1 MIIGGDRL
9 CNLRVGW
16 IFHVDNQDVRGI
28 LYDIHLGDG
37 RIPEFRM
44 EMQQIILSG
53 VEAGWTLKAD
63 DLS

>member
-1 MIIGGDRL
+1 LAGY
-9 CNLRVGW
+9 
-16 IFHVDNQDVRGI
+16 FPDVRGI

-44 EMQQIILSG
+44 EMQQIILRDG
-53 VEAGWTLKAD
+53 EAGWTLKAD